1 MLPAS
6 KIRTGK
12 KAHMPFSDGQKFLF
26 INEGSSQ
33 FSTKDIVTFDLLSA
47 CILHGAE
54 QCVSACDATVS
65 APASWYME
73 KECTA
78 SRLLC
83 ITHKLSCSLILAD
96 KQVVTLGH

>member
-1 MLPAS
+1 
-6 KIRTGK
+6 
-12 KAHMPFSDGQKFLF
+12 MPFSDGQKFLF

-33 FSTKDIVTFDLLSA
+33 FSTKDIITFDLLSA

-78 SRLLC
+78 SRLCTEGYCALL
-83 ITHKLSCSLILAD
+83 TS
-96 KQVVTLGH
+96 